1 MLSKEKF
8 VATLEHIKEH
18 NVLEHN
24 LCTALEAMSPD
35 SYCCAFVYS
44 KYETLVLDLLKEA
57 LGLDPEI
64 DWIEYF
70 LYDLEFGSKFK
81 TGCVVEAD
89 GKAVDLST
97 PAALYDYLQSYYISK

>member
-8 VATLEHIKEH
+8 IRAIDHIKEH
-18 NVLEHN
+18 DELESN
-24 LCTALEAMSPD
+24 LCSALEAMSPD

-44 KYETLVLDLLKEA
+44 KYETLTIDLIKEA
-57 LGLDPEI
+57 LGLDEEV

-70 LYDLEFGSKFK
+70 IYDLEFGAKFK
-81 TGCVVEAD
+81 VGCVVEAD

-97 PAALYDYLQSYYISK
+97 PAALYDYLQEYYLCK